1 MTTETPRG
9 RAPSIRDV
17 ARLAGVSQQTV
28 SRVLNDSPSLR
39 AETRQRVLDVME
51 QVQYRPNRAARALVP
66 SRSRT
71 IGVLTAQSSQYGP
84 ASSIAAIEAAAREA
98 GYLVTTTN
106 LPADDEAAIQVALGH
121 LVDQAVEGLVV
132 VAPQVRVREVI
143 ASMSLDVPYV
153 TMQSDGRGDAHD
165 LSVDQIAGA
174 RLATRH
180 LLELGHR
187 DIYHLAGPQDWIEA
201 EARMR
206 GFLDAM
212 SAADV
217 PTTAPILG
225 DWTAEFGF
233 YAGREMLRLRDF
245 TAIFSSNDQMALGLI
260 HAVRDAGLDVPG
272 DVSIVGFDDIPE
284 AAHFWRQLTTVR
296 QDFAEVG
303 RRCVALLLDGM
314 GGTGDRYRGTIT
326 PELVVRASTGPPS
339 SSSGGRPAPSSPAA
353 DTPLRGGVASRVDR
367 SIPGVCRVTS
377 ADVTV
382 HIGRRSSRIAT
393 HQTKESIPCPAPP

>member
-1 MTTETPRG
+1 
-9 RAPSIRDV
+9 
-17 ARLAGVSQQTV
+17 
-28 SRVLNDSPSLR
+28 
-39 AETRQRVLDVME
+39 
-51 QVQYRPNRAARALVP
+51 
-66 SRSRT
+66 
-71 IGVLTAQSSQYGP
+71 
-84 ASSIAAIEAAAREA
+84 
-98 GYLVTTTN
+98 
-106 LPADDEAAIQVALGH
+106 
-121 LVDQAVEGLVV
+121 VV

-180 LLELGHR
+180 LLDLGHR

-260 HAVRDAGLDVPG
+260 HAVRDAGLDVPR

-284 AAHFWRQLTTVR
+284 AAHFWPPLTTVR

-314 GGTGDRYRGTIT
+314 DGTGDRYRGTIT
-326 PELVVRASTGPPS
+326 PELVVRASTG
-339 SSSGGRPAPSSPAA
+339 APSY
-353 DTPLRGGVASRVDR
+353 
-367 SIPGVCRVTS
+367 
-377 ADVTV
+377 
-382 HIGRRSSRIAT
+382 
-393 HQTKESIPCPAPP
+393 